1 MTFARQLTWHQTIN
15 VTQTDRNMK
24 IYTKTGDG
32 GQTSLIGGTRVSK
45 GDLQLEAYG
54 TLDELQAHV
63 AHLYDQIESD
73 KRCAGIL
80 EQERKELLAIVTTL
94 MSAEAHLAS
103 DGSGKKMLPPFG
115 AEHTELIERAI
126 DRMLSVVPTLN
137 SFTLPT
143 GDTLFSYTHICRT
156 VARRAERCAVRAA
169 SEHDMPTEPMR
180 YINRLSDY
188 FYALGRYLCHA
199 LNIKEH
205 VWVP

>member
-1 MTFARQLTWHQTIN
+1 
-15 VTQTDRNMK
+15 MK

-32 GQTSLIGGTRVSK
+32 GSTSLIGGTRVSK

-63 AHLYDQIESD
+63 AHMYDKIECD
-73 KRCAGIL
+73 KRCVGVL
-80 EQERKELLAIVTTL
+80 EQERKELLAIVVDL
-94 MSAEAHLAS
+94 MSVEAHLAS
-103 DGSGKKMLPPFG
+103 DGSGRKMLPHFG
-115 AEHTELIERAI
+115 PEHTEQLEMAI
-126 DRMLSVVPTLN
+126 DRMLSVLPQLN

-143 GDTLFSYTHICRT
+143 GDPLFSYTHICRT

-169 SEHDMPTEPMR
+169 AEHDMPAEPMR

-188 FYALGRYLCHA
+188 FYALGRYMCHA
-199 LNIKEH
+199 LNIGEK